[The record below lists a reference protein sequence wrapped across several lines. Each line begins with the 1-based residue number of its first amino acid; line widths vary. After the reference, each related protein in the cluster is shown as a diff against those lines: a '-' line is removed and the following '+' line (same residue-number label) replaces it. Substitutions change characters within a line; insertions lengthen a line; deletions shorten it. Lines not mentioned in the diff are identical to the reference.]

1 MVLAERLCSWRF
13 LKRPTLQ
20 RCGDWDFFIS
30 IVESHHQSHSGFVC
44 VNVFEFERDPDENCI
59 ALRMPF
65 YSSEDL
71 MEFSE
76 GFDGKCG
83 SSYWNLWILNAVFGI
98 LVYRSTFIGWIYPD
112 SETLDKNTFFFLHAF
127 MHLAEAFMQS
137 DTAFNISFYQLM
149 HSLGIKPMTLVL
161 QHNSPFAL
169 YLNSDAS
176 KWKCVQN
183 WNFRIFGL
191 KLKML
196 TILNEPFETEGL

>member
-1 MVLAERLCSWRF
+1 MVKCLLTTFMDPLFNRTPNTPSLKAEFALANAPSNLLGRWTLTVNILQTAALWSWQRGCAAGGF

-20 RCGDWDFFIS
+20 RCGDWDFSIS

-76 GFDGKCG
+76 GFDGKCW

-98 LVYRSTFIGWIYPD
+98 LVYRSTFIGWIYSD
-112 SETLDKNTFFFLHAF
+112 SETLDKTTFFFFTLSCIWQK
-127 MHLAEAFMQS
+127 LLCRVTQ
-137 DTAFNISFYQLM
+137 
-149 HSLGIKPMTLVL
+149 HSI
-161 QHNSPFAL
+161 
-169 YLNSDAS
+169 
-176 KWKCVQN
+176 
-183 WNFRIFGL
+183 
-191 KLKML
+191 
-196 TILNEPFETEGL
+196 